1 MKSLLRPRVIETSA
15 NTHLLQISISG
26 MPVAEAFL
34 LVGCG
39 MPVAEAFLTPSYSVS
54 PPIRFLFLD
63 LIASSQKMHSHTFC

>member
-1 MKSLLRPRVIETSA
+1 MKNPPPSEMKSWLRPRVIETLA
-15 NTHLLQISISG
+15 NTHLLQISIS
-26 MPVAEAFL
+26 
-34 LVGCG
+34 G